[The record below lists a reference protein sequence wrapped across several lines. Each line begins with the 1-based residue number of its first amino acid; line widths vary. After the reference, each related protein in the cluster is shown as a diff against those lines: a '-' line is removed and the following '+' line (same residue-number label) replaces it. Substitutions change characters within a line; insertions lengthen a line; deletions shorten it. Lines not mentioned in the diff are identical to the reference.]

1 MIGRG
6 AALVRAHLG
15 EAQFFQINGMDE
27 GVHDAYHVVRGDHL
41 VQRGGEEPELLAVL
55 SGTMGHRLFSSGLV
69 CGYKIIK
76 SRNVSKE
83 NEDFFTV

>member
-1 MIGRG
+1 MCLDVCETQ
-6 AALVRAHLG
+6 LV
-15 EAQFFQINGMDE
+15 QVD
-27 GVHDAYHVVRGDHL
+27 GVHKCVNHPHHVVRGDHF
-41 VQRGGEEPELLAVL
+41 VQWSGKKAELLAVL
-55 SGTMGHRLFSSGLV
+55 SGTVGHRLFSSGLV